1 MYKYIYKICS
11 YKSNRHFKPHSIMYV
26 SDHNDFYHIFD
37 TENYKNN
44 LIKIF
49 YIRVKSDS
57 IEYNLA
63 LDNRLINT

>member
-1 MYKYIYKICS
+1 
-11 YKSNRHFKPHSIMYV
+11 MYV
-26 SDHNDFYHIFD
+26 VEHNDFYHIFD
-37 TENYKNN
+37 TENYKKN

-63 LDNRLINT
+63 LDNRVINT